1 MILADINTSLAE
13 IINAKYANLVKS
25 MKIKYKKVIV
35 KLLLKMRKNIYVKQK
50 YHHNYTMSSM
60 IIFIAVAAILAIIY
74 LIFYI
79 YGIMLDRRKKYTQV
93 SGGHEKSNIDEHKN
107 MLSGINQI
115 NFQHSKTWHQFTP
128 EILATINDPR
138 SINLC
143 HIYPTAEKKTSIHR
157 ILDQSKRAAYQRRS
171 FEFKRALHWGQL
183 KLFLTEVEF
192 LTKVLELKPTKKIVM
207 VYAGAAPGHHTK
219 YLQGMF
225 PDIRFEL
232 YDPNDFAIEND
243 KMINIHIQ
251 FFTDKDAEHWRDT
264 AAKEDLFLVFC
275 TDVRTEP
282 ATEENVKRNMAMQLK
297 WWQIM
302 NPELSMF
309 KFRLPWGNSD
319 LP

>member
-1 MILADINTSLAE
+1 
-13 IINAKYANLVKS
+13 
-25 MKIKYKKVIV
+25 
-35 KLLLKMRKNIYVKQK
+35 
-50 YHHNYTMSSM
+50 M

-207 VYAGAAPGHHTK
+207 VYAGAAPGHNTK
-219 YLQGMF
+219 YLQSMF
-225 PDIRFEL
+225 PDI
-232 YDPNDFAIEND
+232 
-243 KMINIHIQ
+243 Q
-251 FFTDKDAEHWRDT
+251 F
-264 AAKEDLFLVFC
+264 
-275 TDVRTEP
+275 
-282 ATEENVKRNMAMQLK
+282 
-297 WWQIM
+297 
-302 NPELSMF
+302 
-309 KFRLPWGNSD
+309 
-319 LP
+319 

>member
-1 MILADINTSLAE
+1 
-13 IINAKYANLVKS
+13 
-25 MKIKYKKVIV
+25 
-35 KLLLKMRKNIYVKQK
+35 
-50 YHHNYTMSSM
+50 MSSM
-60 IIFIAVAAILAIIY
+60 IIFIVVAAVLAIIY
-74 LIFYI
+74 LVFYI
-79 YGIMLDRRKKYTQV
+79 YGIIIDRRKKYGQV
-93 SGGHEKSNIDEHKN
+93 LGGSTRKKISDEDINNGVNDLDFHHEKANIVFGAGVDTILSN
-107 MLSGINQI
+107 
-115 NFQHSKTWHQFTP
+115 SKTVSLSHLPPDST
-128 EILATINDPR
+128 
-138 SINLC
+138 
-143 HIYPTAEKKTSIHR
+143 HAEKHNR
-157 ILDQSKRAAYQRRS
+157 ILDTSKRERYKRRTYQ
-171 FEFKRALHWGQL
+171 FKPQLHWGQM